1 MTSVLKNYLEN
12 VNSAIEDV
20 SSFLQIVKVSK
31 KIVGPSF
38 DISLSDGEVSV
49 MATFQ
54 PSDFCFG
61 SVPKRLAVV
70 RIHSSSGHAATGDL
84 LIVIKLFWIFR
95 RCNMVSKF
103 GNYFLVFIFDA
114 LKRFLFPPP
123 INLDGQIFS
132 HKENL
137 DCARPPPTH
146 F

>member
-103 GNYFLVFIFDA
+103 GNYFLVFMVKTLRLGKVI
-114 LKRFLFPPP
+114 KW
-123 INLDGQIFS
+123 IHKVQIWS
-132 HKENL
+132 QML
-137 DCARPPPTH
+137 VY
-146 F
+146 